1 LSNRRIEQDKGSCRH
16 CRAALAGVITT
27 KSRSSPARTAAATAA
42 SAAQSRLVQNVEFR
56 GETEMKKAILALC
69 GVVGLALTLGAQT
82 SIPGRSAR
90 AGDGTAGV
98 AARIQQIE
106 DLEAVR
112 AIPPCYGYG
121 HDLIFRHLGADQTE
135 ATNALRRC
143 HVNALTT
150 NVFLFDET
158 TAAATLHSIR
168 DLIAFVE
175 SFAKDQGYSSAR
187 NVPGNVQVEFTG
199 PATARVLSSTV
210 APHFLTI
217 GPKSPGTDLVEA
229 RYVNNVVRGN
239 DGVWRTVELDLVVQ
253 QIWRGVGAYP
263 FAQR

>member
-1 LSNRRIEQDKGSCRH
+1 MK
-16 CRAALAGVITT
+16 RAIV
-27 KSRSSPARTAAATAA
+27 
-42 SAAQSRLVQNVEFR
+42 
-56 GETEMKKAILALC
+56 ALC
-69 GVVGLALTLGAQT
+69 GVVGFVFAVGAQA
-82 SIPGRSAR
+82 SMSSQAARPGNA
-90 AGDGTAGV
+90 TAGV
-98 AARIQQIE
+98 PARIQQIE

-112 AIPPCYGYG
+112 AIPACYGYG
-121 HDLIFRHLGADQTE
+121 HDLIFKHLGGDQTE
-135 ATNALRRC
+135 ATDALRRC
-143 HVNALTT
+143 HVDALTT
-150 NVFLFDET
+150 NVFLFNEA
-158 TAAATLHSIR
+158 TASTTLHSIR

-217 GPKSPGTDLVEA
+217 GPKSPATDFVEA

-239 DGVWRTVELDLVVQ
+239 DGIWRTVEFDLVVQ

-263 FAQR
+263 FAQ